1 MKTKT
6 ADIIVATILMCIGLL
21 VLSDSLRLGSGW
33 GMEGP
38 RPGFFPFLMAVL
50 VVGGCILIIRRAMTG
65 KSSVKGEKRFVPPG
79 GIRPVLTV
87 FFPAMGMVI
96 ATEIV
101 GLYLA
106 AMIYLAAYI
115 RGVGGYRWQTVLLIS
130 IPVPIIFYVVFDK
143 MFLIPMPMGM
153 FGAQILRF

>member
-1 MKTKT
+1 
-6 ADIIVATILMCIGLL
+6 
-21 VLSDSLRLGSGW
+21 
-33 GMEGP
+33 
-38 RPGFFPFLMAVL
+38 
-50 VVGGCILIIRRAMTG
+50 
-65 KSSVKGEKRFVPPG
+65 VKGEKRFVPPG